1 MLNPDSF
8 KQGQGPRLAFL
19 SEPDPQTIAETLV
32 AFANTE
38 GGIIVIGLDEEG
50 RKANSKIDQEAM
62 QKAMKAADDL
72 YNPPVVV
79 DKWEEVQVSLEDL
92 LADAEADSDA
102 DTVASRPATQGKK
115 ADEKSG
121 ATVESS
127 PAKADTSAKSDPAP
141 AKDESAAAKPDTAA
155 AKTAA
160 KATAEAKADAVPAEA
175 GTAESL
181 TLAEEPAAEQDKA
194 TDSAASTLNGANG
207 TESSSSPEAEAVP
220 ATEADDES
228 AKGQKAL
235 KLNGEVVAEAV
246 QASPTT
252 DTLLEAPQHSE
263 PITVFAVR
271 VPRSIELHA
280 LSDGRVLIRSGAR
293 NRPLGGQEILRLAS
307 AKSSGDFESEVVPGT
322 TRDDFSRKMID
333 EYLAKRAERTKRP
346 YNGKVDDLLL
356 EIGAIT
362 SEGKPTMC
370 GILLFTE
377 YPQQWLPQSSVVFAK
392 FVGTTPRGESGLAGY
407 TRREELTGPLPRLI
421 EAAWNLIWSEMAV
434 SAVVKGLE
442 REEKTEY
449 PAFAVREA
457 IVNSICHRDYRLRG
471 RRIELRMY
479 SDRLE
484 VISPGGLP
492 GFITVEN
499 IKDEHFSRNPRVVN
513 GLFQWGYIEELG
525 LGIDRMIEV
534 MEQNGHQPP
543 IFDARPYSFAV
554 TLFNAREKP
563 RQPEWVRNTNHR
575 QARALQ
581 YIREQ
586 GSITNR
592 EYRSLCQ
599 GVSAETLRL
608 DLVDMVEKGILI
620 KVGSKKGTHY
630 ILK

>member
-1 MLNPDSF
+1 MINLDIIKN
-8 KQGQGPRLAFL
+8 GQGPRMAFL
-19 SEPDPQTIAETLV
+19 EAPDAQTIAETLV

-38 GGIIVIGLDEEG
+38 GGTIVIGLKQDGTQVDE
-50 RKANSKIDQEAM
+50 ALNPDDM
-62 QKAMKAADDL
+62 QKAMTEADDL

-79 DKWEEVQVSLEDL
+79 DKWEEIEISETITDDNED
-92 LADAEADSDA
+92 DDETENEDSDDEDDNDKENKDSDA
-102 DTVASRPATQGKK
+102 L
-115 ADEKSG
+115 
-121 ATVESS
+121 
-127 PAKADTSAKSDPAP
+127 TS
-141 AKDESAAAKPDTAA
+141 E
-155 AKTAA
+155 
-160 KATAEAKADAVPAEA
+160 
-175 GTAESL
+175 
-181 TLAEEPAAEQDKA
+181 
-194 TDSAASTLNGANG
+194 NGASDNQ
-207 TESSSSPEAEAVP
+207 SY
-220 ATEADDES
+220 
-228 AKGQKAL
+228 K
-235 KLNGEVVAEAV
+235 
-246 QASPTT
+246 
-252 DTLLEAPQHSE
+252 
-263 PITVFAVR
+263 VFALR

-280 LSDGRVLIRSGAR
+280 LHDGRVLIRSGEH

-307 AKSSGDFESEVVPGT
+307 AKSTGDFESEVVPGT
-322 TRDDFSRKMID
+322 TKDDFSSDMIE

-346 YNGKVDDLLL
+346 FNGKVDDLLQ

-362 SEGKPTMC
+362 SDGKPTVT

-407 TRREELTGPLPRLI
+407 TRREELTGSLPRLI
-421 EAAWNLIWSEMAV
+421 EQSWNLIWSEMAI

-449 PAFAVREA
+449 PQFAVREA
-457 IVNSICHRDYRLRG
+457 IVNAVCHRDYRLRG

-492 GFITVEN
+492 GFITIEN
-499 IKDEHFSRNPRVVN
+499 IKDEHFSRNPRIVN

-534 MEQNGHQPP
+534 MEQAGHQPP
-543 IFDARPYSFAV
+543 TFDARPYSFAV
-554 TLFNAREKP
+554 TLYNEREKP
-563 RQPEWVRNTNHR
+563 KPPEWMRNTNHR
-575 QARALQ
+575 QAKALQ

-592 EYRSLCQ
+592 EYRQLCD

-620 KVGSKKGTHY
+620 KVGSKKGTYY